1 MSNSWV
7 CANRSISATTPG
19 SSSMTSSTGRALAT
33 RSAHPLRQLGHD
45 RHRGV
50 GGFLNF
56 EQILAVAIFW
66 WNFREQQIAEP
77 YDDRKVIL
85 ELMDQLALG
94 CWRLRHHSVSRWPFS
109 SSSIN
114 RSTCLM

>member
-1 MSNSWV
+1 M
-7 CANRSISATTPG
+7 A
-19 SSSMTSSTGRALAT
+19 SSTGRALAT
-33 RSAHPLRQLGHD
+33 GSAHPLRQLGHQ

-56 EQILAVAIFW
+56 EQILAMAVFW
-66 WNFREQQIAEP
+66 CNLREQQIAEP

-85 ELMDQLALG
+85 ELVDQLALG

-109 SSSIN
+109 ISSISC
-114 RSTCLM
+114 STCLMSSGFVTTPV